1 MHRGDLLVG
10 AEAGVERSDRD
21 AGAVDQIG
29 IGQLV
34 PAEAEPHGGAHFGR
48 GHEEF
53 VVADHAG
60 GGMEKPVLSG
70 QHQVRNRFIVAGAQ
84 VVGLVEFDDEG
95 RTLRSGAA
103 EGRRQR
109 GVTADA
115 VGLVEHQICETA
127 GERHLVARMDI
138 LGIAAVGGGDE
149 AGVGI
154 VFGEVLLGGPE
165 VRDQGRL
172 FPPVLPRRQLHDE
185 DRHIRVGE
193 VGAPGMGEST
203 ELFGVAHPF
212 GVVVLALIP
221 EHAAHRKGGQRMNHR
236 VEQHVGQ
243 PLLVLAQI
251 GVLFAFQVGDLLC
264 NLIGDPLG
272 HGDGGEGFRRGH
284 RFDPAAA
291 PRDIDQA
298 DRDVQLALEVPADQI
313 ADSGEARKRL
323 RRTEVP
329 LGFHVGLRC
338 PAPHV
343 RHLEEPDVGIRKRL
357 DQLAA
362 AGDALQPVLHIGL
375 PRAEP
380 DVADQHVAAGQGV
393 VALDGQRRSVGGGR
407 ERCELHLPPAVL
419 AGGGGNGLPGE
430 LHRNRFSG
438 ASGSPDRHRAV
449 TLQNHVVGEDR
460 RQFHRRQRQH
470 RSGCQKGEPIV
481 FHP

>member
-1 MHRGDLLVG
+1 
-10 AEAGVERSDRD
+10 
-21 AGAVDQIG
+21 
-29 IGQLV
+29 
-34 PAEAEPHGGAHFGR
+34 
-48 GHEEF
+48 
-53 VVADHAG
+53 
-60 GGMEKPVLSG
+60 
-70 QHQVRNRFIVAGAQ
+70 
-84 VVGLVEFDDEG
+84 
-95 RTLRSGAA
+95 
-103 EGRRQR
+103 
-109 GVTADA
+109 
-115 VGLVEHQICETA
+115 
-127 GERHLVARMDI
+127 
-138 LGIAAVGGGDE
+138 
-149 AGVGI
+149 
-154 VFGEVLLGGPE
+154 
-165 VRDQGRL
+165 
-172 FPPVLPRRQLHDE
+172 
-185 DRHIRVGE
+185 
-193 VGAPGMGEST
+193 
-203 ELFGVAHPF
+203 
-212 GVVVLALIP
+212 
-221 EHAAHRKGGQRMNHR
+221 MNHR

-313 ADSGEARKRL
+313 ADRGEARKRL

-419 AGGGGNGLPGE
+419 AGGGGNGLPETASPARPVPQTGTARSRCRTM
-430 LHRNRFSG
+430 LSVKIDG
-438 ASGSPDRHRAV
+438 SSTAASGSIVPAA
-449 TLQNHVVGEDR
+449 R
-460 RQFHRRQRQH
+460 RESQLYFIRKCSFQ
-470 RSGCQKGEPIV
+470 GC
-481 FHP
+481 